1 MATNWQTDNQN
12 EPNNV
17 NINEV
22 LLKTIKNRARHPIED
37 EDIDE
42 VEDNELSEDM
52 AEPVRM
58 KRRVAEENRTA
69 KKIVST
75 PIPI

>member
-42 VEDNELSEDM
+42 VEDNELSEDT